1 MKHLKHDV
9 PRPEALFYMK
19 NFMKEQLWLAKNFL
33 FGIEKRGGGGGAL
46 ALKNFL
52 TTNNVNTTFE
62 TWHQYL

>member
-33 FGIEKRGGGGGAL
+33 FGIENRGGGGVL
-46 ALKNFL
+46 ALKNFF
-52 TTNNVNTTFE
+52 TINNVNNTFE

>member
-1 MKHLKHDV
+1 
-9 PRPEALFYMK
+9 MK

-33 FGIEKRGGGGGAL
+33 FEIENRGGGGVL

-62 TWHQYL
+62 TLHQYL